1 MVTARADGEV
11 APGRHHARCVAGAEL
26 GGVLGEGRVSH
37 VMESFDLPVAA
48 DQGRE
53 LGRSGLVGGEV
64 GDRVDG
70 FHRGLPGLGVG
81 AAAFELQGLGG
92 VWKEQAVHRDDLE
105 PADLA
110 ASVSGVAGAVL
121 ERDLGPGQ
129 RAQLRVEL
137 LLVALH
143 DHDVVGSAA
152 ADQAFGVL
160 ALGVQGVGG
169 DDRPRSDRCRPT
181 AVGTGPLRFASHR
194 HQAGPEPL
202 RRHLRR
208 RPAGGTGGRAAWLH
222 HAPPPRPA
230 ARCPPDGG
238 CSLGG
243 SSGRVSVVGHKLAG

>member
-1 MVTARADGEV
+1 MVTARGASRLLWRRAAAMLVTPLGFRAPMARLRQV
-11 APGRHHARCVAGAEL
+11 AITLRCVAGAEL

-37 VMESFDLPVAA
+37 AVESFDLPVAA

-152 ADQAFGVL
+152 ADQVFGVL

-169 DDRPRSDRCRPT
+169 DDRPGQIDVVQQRLEQ
-181 AVGTGPLRFASHR
+181 GHFA
-194 HQAGPEPL
+194 L
-202 RRHLRR
+202 LL
-208 RPAGGTGGRAAWLH
+208 T
-222 HAPPPRPA
+222 
-230 ARCPPDGG
+230 DIK
-238 CSLGG
+238 LGQN
-243 SSGRVSVVGHKLAG
+243 H